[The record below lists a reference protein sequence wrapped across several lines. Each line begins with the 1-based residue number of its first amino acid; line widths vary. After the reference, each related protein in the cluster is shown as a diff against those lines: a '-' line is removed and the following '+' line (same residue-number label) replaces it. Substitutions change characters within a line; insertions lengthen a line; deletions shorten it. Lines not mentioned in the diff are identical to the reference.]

1 MKSEIPTPTI
11 GEILKEKF
19 LTPLSITAYRLAK
32 QLHVSTSTVL
42 DLING
47 KRKLSVEMALKL
59 SKFFGTSD
67 KFWINLQTD
76 IEIRNKKQK
85 IKNELDKIAT
95 ISKAS

>member
-1 MKSEIPTPTI
+1 MKSKIPTPTI
-11 GEILKEKF
+11 GEILKEEF

-85 IKNELDKIAT
+85 IKTELDKIAT
-95 ISKAS
+95 ISKGS